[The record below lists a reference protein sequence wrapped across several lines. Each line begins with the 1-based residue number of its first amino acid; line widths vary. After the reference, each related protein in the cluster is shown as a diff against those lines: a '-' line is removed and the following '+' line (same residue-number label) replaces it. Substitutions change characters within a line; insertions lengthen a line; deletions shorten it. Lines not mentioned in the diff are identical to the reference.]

1 MIITPWGYDI
11 DAESMPSIIDAD
23 QFDEL
28 TGGRWAG
35 DERVEP
41 AIAAVAA
48 AVRSYCGW
56 HVGPLCACSME
67 LDGEPGDIWL
77 PVAYLASVESATVD
91 GEAVDVAAFNRRGRV
106 RLAHRIPRG
115 LGNVTVEFT
124 AGIPVASMPDL
135 AKAVC
140 DAVVGNI
147 ALDSYG
153 VSQETAGGVS
163 ISYSGTALS
172 AQGMTLPTNVRAALA
187 PYRVVRSHAA

>member
-11 DAESMPSIIDAD
+11 DAESMPPIIDAD

-28 TGGRWAG
+28 TGGRWTG

-56 HVGPLCACSME
+56 HVGPSCACSME

-77 PVAYLASVESATVD
+77 PVGYLASVEGATVD
-91 GEAVDVAAFNRRGRV
+91 GEQAEVVGFNRRGRV
-106 RLAHRIPRG
+106 RLAHCIPRG
-115 LGNVTVEFT
+115 LGNVSVEFT

-135 AKAVC
+135 SKAVC
-140 DAVVGNI
+140 DAVVGQI

-153 VSQETAGGVS
+153 VSQETAGDVS

-172 AQGMTLPTNVRAALA
+172 AQGMLLPMNVRAALA
-187 PYRVVRSHAA
+187 PYKVVRAHAV

>member
-11 DAESMPSIIDAD
+11 DASSMPSIIDAD

-28 TGGRWAG
+28 TGGRWTG
-35 DERVEP
+35 DGRVEP

-48 AVRSYCGW
+48 AARSYCGW

-77 PVAYLASVESATVD
+77 PVAYLESVESATVD

-106 RLAHRIPRG
+106 RLAHRTPRG
-115 LGNVTVEFT
+115 LGNVTIAFT

-140 DAVVGNI
+140 DAVVGQI

-172 AQGMTLPTNVRAALA
+172 AQGMLLPMNVRAALA